1 MLRVQLKVWGVLGS
15 PSHATQR
22 QAIRFWASPGRS
34 CIPRAPYQLMR
45 FREGEAAV
53 AGFCGLSH
61 LDSSELLNGQSWKG
75 RREKSIGLQLS
86 YRSDM
91 IRAELQ
97 GAWQTQGL
105 EGAAGRRGEDAA
117 AAVRPGGGCGRESYF
132 QKTNVG
138 PFTRQHDLPV
148 VLA

>member
-45 FREGEAAV
+45 FREGEATV
-53 AGFCGLSH
+53 TGSCDLSH
-61 LDSSELLNGQSWKG
+61 LDSSELLNGQSWKR

-105 EGAAGRRGEDAA
+105 EGAAGRRGGDAA

-138 PFTRQHDLPV
+138 PFTWQHDSPV